1 MKRNRWEG
9 STTRL
14 GFALVPVPIFL
25 SEINFD
31 IFNIRLG
38 LKQKSGNW
46 KMATLKLSSQLLQT
60 SIMALV
66 FLSLISISAV
76 NDFLCVFLWGN
87 KNYRKMIYFKNPYW
101 KLLIN
106 DNRKDE
112 NIWLKRVWKHSQR
125 AGKFSCKNAKY
136 FENCILKVSFVSWI
150 FLNFAI
156 PFKLFTKIL
165 ICNQIL

>member
-1 MKRNRWEG
+1 MDQSLLELKQWLLEELERKLTLQIGETKQVRGQYN
-9 STTRL
+9 STWLCT
-14 GFALVPVPIFL
+14 GTCSIASPIFL

-76 NDFLCVFLWGN
+76 NDFLCVFL
-87 KNYRKMIYFKNPYW
+87 
-101 KLLIN
+101 
-106 DNRKDE
+106 
-112 NIWLKRVWKHSQR
+112 
-125 AGKFSCKNAKY
+125 
-136 FENCILKVSFVSWI
+136 
-150 FLNFAI
+150 
-156 PFKLFTKIL
+156 
-165 ICNQIL
+165 